1 MSQYKVGICGVGFV
15 GNAIMQH
22 FSKINNIELVT
33 YDKYKEVNTFE
44 PLLDCEILF
53 LCLPTPYSSH
63 LKTYYMKEINI
74 ILEAL
79 AISQYKGCILLKS
92 TVLPDYCGEIN
103 KVYKDLKIVHNP
115 EFLSCKTAVTDFA
128 EQKHIVLG
136 FTEQSA
142 PLTNYIK
149 TFYGEIFPRAEISI
163 TKSEC
168 SALMKLGCNSFY
180 ATKIQFFTE
189 FYLLCQSLNLS
200 YEEVKELMLKNEWI
214 NPRHTDVPGS
224 DQDISFGGACLPK
237 DISALNAYME
247 CLDVPNTVINAVIS
261 ERNEMRND

>member
-1 MSQYKVGICGVGFV
+1 MSQYKVGICGIGFV

-22 FSKINNIELVT
+22 LTKCDNIYLVT
-33 YDKYKEVNTFE
+33 YDKYKEINTFE
-44 PLLDCEILF
+44 PLLYTDLLF
-53 LCLPTPYSSH
+53 ICLPTPYSSH

-74 ILEAL
+74 ILESL
-79 AISQYKGCILLKS
+79 AINQYTGCILLKS
-92 TVLPDYCGEIN
+92 TVLPYYCEEIN
-103 KVYKDLKIVHNP
+103 KTYKDLKIIHNP
-115 EFLSCKTAVTDFA
+115 EFLSSKTAVIDFA

-149 TFYGEIFPRAEISI
+149 TFYGEIFPNAEISI
-163 TKSEC
+163 TKSNC

-189 FYLLCQSLNLS
+189 FYLLCQSLNVS
-200 YEEVKELMLKNEWI
+200 YEEIKKMMLKNEWI
-214 NPRHTDVPGS
+214 NPHHTDVPGS
-224 DQDISFGGACLPK
+224 DQDISFGGSCLPK
-237 DISALNAYME
+237 DISALNTFME
-247 CLDVPNTVINAVIS
+247 CLDVPNSVINAVIS